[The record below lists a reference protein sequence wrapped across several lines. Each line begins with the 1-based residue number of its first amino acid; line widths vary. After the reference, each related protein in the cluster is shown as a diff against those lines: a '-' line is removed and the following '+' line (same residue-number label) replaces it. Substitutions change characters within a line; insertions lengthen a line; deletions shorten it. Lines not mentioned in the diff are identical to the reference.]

1 VADIRVHS
9 CPNFVLL
16 NILKYNRSG
25 GKIMEEKIEVIKYTY
40 DVDNEVFI
48 VYQIENDDMINF
60 YIERK
65 DYGNLYHCVGIY
77 KKDKPNNIKELIDN
91 NLDSWIF
98 IVMNETEED

>member
-1 VADIRVHS
+1 
-9 CPNFVLL
+9 
-16 NILKYNRSG
+16 
-25 GKIMEEKIEVIKYTY
+25 MEEKIEVIKYTY

-77 KKDKPNNIKELIDN
+77 KKDKKENIMLVSDSEFYLVNNKG
-91 NLDSWIF
+91 
-98 IVMNETEED
+98 ETSVLVLGESEK

>member
-1 VADIRVHS
+1 
-9 CPNFVLL
+9 
-16 NILKYNRSG
+16 
-25 GKIMEEKIEVIKYTY
+25 MEEKIEVIKYTY

-48 VYQIENDDMINF
+48 VYKIENDDMINF

>member
-1 VADIRVHS
+1 
-9 CPNFVLL
+9 
-16 NILKYNRSG
+16 
-25 GKIMEEKIEVIKYTY
+25 MEEKIEVIKYTY

-48 VYQIENDDMINF
+48 VYQIENDNMINF

-65 DYGNLYHCVGIY
+65 DYDNLYHCVGIY
-77 KKDKPNNIKELIDN
+77 KKDKPNNIKALIDN

>member
-1 VADIRVHS
+1 
-9 CPNFVLL
+9 
-16 NILKYNRSG
+16 
-25 GKIMEEKIEVIKYTY
+25 MEEKIEVIKYTY

-91 NLDSWIF
+91 N
-98 IVMNETEED
+98 